1 MGKTILSFFKMK
13 SLIILAFL
21 ISVAVAIPAT
31 NECERKTEVLQNALI
46 KLAKK
51 NLDIRLDC
59 TACFDDIL
67 AAVTDCFSITTNPL
81 AIIQCVQDVIGV
93 GNDCYSCICEVITD
107 IGNLFGQDWHC

>member
-1 MGKTILSFFKMK
+1 MDV
-13 SLIILAFL
+13 SLY
-21 ISVAVAIPAT
+21 
-31 NECERKTEVLQNALI
+31 RKV
-46 KLAKK
+46 KKK
-51 NLDIRLDC
+51 NKYQFHEKFREIDFTKKLVFFSDC